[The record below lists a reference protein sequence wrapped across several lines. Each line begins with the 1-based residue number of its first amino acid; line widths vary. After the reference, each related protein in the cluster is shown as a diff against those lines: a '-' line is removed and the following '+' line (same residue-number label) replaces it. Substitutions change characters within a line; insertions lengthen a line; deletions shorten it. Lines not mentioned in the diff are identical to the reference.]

1 VRGHVVG
8 GVVPTFARQIV
19 WHSLAPLRLP
29 EPPGMQ
35 FWLGRAASSG
45 CARWVTGAPTGSRT
59 SPPPPREHDPVA
71 GYRLEQRLP
80 RHCRVWTSDDPDRDT
95 WHDCLIWVHTT

>member
-1 VRGHVVG
+1 VGH
-8 GVVPTFARQIV
+8 
-19 WHSLAPLRLP
+19 
-29 EPPGMQ
+29 
-35 FWLGRAASSG
+35 G
-45 CARWVTGAPTGSRT
+45 CTYGFENVT
-59 SPPPPREHDPVA
+59 PPREHDPVA

>member
-1 VRGHVVG
+1 VGH
-8 GVVPTFARQIV
+8 
-19 WHSLAPLRLP
+19 
-29 EPPGMQ
+29 
-35 FWLGRAASSG
+35 GRTYG
-45 CARWVTGAPTGSRT
+45 FENVT
-59 SPPPPREHDPVA
+59 PPREHDPVA